1 MKILIY
7 ILATILL
14 FSCTS
19 NKKYYRRITTIRESN
34 GVVQYKSVELRE
46 LDTNK
51 RVYFKEEKI
60 KELE

>member
-19 NKKYYRRITTIRESN
+19 TKKYYRRITTTGESN
-34 GVVQYKSVELRE
+34 GIVQYKSVEIRE

-51 RVYFKEEKI
+51 RVHFKEEKFI
-60 KELE
+60 D